1 MQWLGKSVVC
11 TEGLTVFGAA
21 EVDWLGIYDGRGKN
35 RLGVLGQRKG
45 RLAGC
50 LVVPEGRF
58 DWRFGATE
66 GRIDW
71 EFGPWTA
78 EWSKGLGLAEGGLN
92 GGTLEGFGVEDLGRQ
107 RLKSA
112 RNLGR
117 LRVQSV

>member
-1 MQWLGKSVVC
+1 MIELCRYGRADGVWGSGGRLARHLRWQREESTG
-11 TEGLTVFGAA
+11 GFRAA
-21 EVDWLGIYDGRGKN
+21 
-35 RLGVLGQRKG
+35 KG